1 MANYLLRP
9 EVAGGLGEQ
18 TVMDRS
24 VHPPAVSV
32 LDYEFE
38 DWSGDDL
45 VASFPCLIVTERLRD
60 ALQSSGLTGF
70 RFVDVRISTT
80 LNFDEFNTGAL
91 PPFYW
96 LQVYGSRDT
105 DDMWIG
111 ERGRLIVNDQAMSL
125 LREFAIENCLIEEV
139 D

>member
-45 VASFPCLIVTERLRD
+45 VACFPCLIVTERLRD
-60 ALQSSGLTGF
+60 AIESSGLNGF
-70 RFVDVRISTT
+70 GFADVRISAT
-80 LNFDEFNTGAL
+80 LNFDKFSTGGL
-91 PPFYW
+91 PPFHW
-96 LQVYGSRDT
+96 LQVNGSRDV
-105 DDMWIG
+105 DDMWVG
-111 ERGRLIVNDQAMSL
+111 ERGRLIVNDHAMDL
-125 LREFAIENCLIEEV
+125 LRGFATENCLIEEV